1 LAAKLICSGT
11 SEGASINV
19 LRALMDSSVGPRDE
33 RWQARYND
41 IPRSVETAAVKYRES
56 GEDNE
61 EPVALPFIDYSRWDN
76 EPTPD
81 RDWAV
86 QDRIPLRQTALF
98 TGEGGSGKSSIT
110 LHQCCAHV
118 LGRDWLGSLP
128 EIGPAIF
135 IDAEDDENEIHI
147 RLSCIARHY
156 AVRRTRRVVRT
167 TCRRNMLLHADRFE
181 PSDSD
186 LDMVAAAHHVA
197 FTLG

>member
-1 LAAKLICSGT
+1 MTDDPI
-11 SEGASINV
+11 
-19 LRALMDSSVGPRDE
+19 
-33 RWQARYND
+33 
-41 IPRSVETAAVKYRES
+41 TAAVKYRGS
-56 GEDNE
+56 GEDNAE
-61 EPVALPFIDYSRWDN
+61 RAALPFIDYSRWDE

-135 IDAEDDENEIHI
+135 IDAEDDANEIHI

-156 AVRRTRRVVRT
+156 DVAYQEIREARLYLIHSSAGTRSSPQSAVTVRSN
-167 TCRRNMLLHADRFE
+167 RQRSMVRFYKR
-181 PSDSD
+181 PGI
-186 LDMVAAAHHVA
+186 LNRK
-197 FTLG
+197 